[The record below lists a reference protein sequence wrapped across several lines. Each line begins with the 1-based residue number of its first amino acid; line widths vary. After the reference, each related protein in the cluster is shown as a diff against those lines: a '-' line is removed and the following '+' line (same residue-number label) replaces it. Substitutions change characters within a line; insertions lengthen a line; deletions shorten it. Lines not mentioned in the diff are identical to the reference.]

1 VKLLLI
7 LSGDPPDLSGGR
19 YPAPAWAILVLGGV
33 VAVGAAVYLAVRA
46 LRSPKE
52 KR

>member
-1 VKLLLI
+1 MKLLLI
-7 LSGDPPDLSGGR
+7 LSADPPDLSGGR
-19 YPAPAWAILVLGGV
+19 YPAPGWVILVLGGV

-46 LRSPKE
+46 LYGSKE